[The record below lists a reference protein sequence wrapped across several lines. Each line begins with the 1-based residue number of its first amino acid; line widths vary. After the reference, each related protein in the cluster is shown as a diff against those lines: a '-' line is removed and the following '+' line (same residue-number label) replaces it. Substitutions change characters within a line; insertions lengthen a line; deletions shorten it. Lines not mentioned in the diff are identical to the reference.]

1 MTLLPLK
8 KLIYFLLIITIS
20 SPLLGG
26 SVNHENI
33 TIDKYTIDYFCK
45 LTPYGNGTMD
55 IKYPAR
61 DSFEIK
67 ISSKYNMFK
76 MYNRKPHYQ
85 NTVSDIII
93 NTELY
98 IIKPYSSYFT
108 SKADVK
114 ISLSYDDFEKISK
127 TSVFEVIYPNIK
139 FDDAW
144 ISKISNR
151 GVVKQPYQ
159 FLETPKNV
167 VLSSVLS
174 TKGFKSLL
182 ENCKDEYNTSK
193 REKELQDIEDNKP
206 INRLKSFF
214 N

>member
-1 MTLLPLK
+1 MKFLLLK
-8 KLIYFLLIITIS
+8 KTISFLLVIAIT

-26 SVNHENI
+26 PVNHENI

-55 IKYPAR
+55 INHPHR
-61 DSFEIK
+61 DSYKIK

-98 IIKPYSSYFT
+98 KIKPYSSHFT
-108 SKADVK
+108 SKADVEF
-114 ISLSYDDFEKISK
+114 SLTYSDFEKISK
-127 TSVFEVIYPNIK
+127 TSEFEVIYPNIK
-139 FDDAW
+139 FDDEW
-144 ISKISNR
+144 MSKISNR
-151 GVVKQPYQ
+151 GVVKQSYQ
-159 FLETPKNV
+159 FLETPNNV
-167 VLSSVLS
+167 VISSVLS

-182 ENCKDEYNTSK
+182 EKCQDEYNTSK